1 MARPS
6 KLTQKQW
13 DAIEQRLLVG
23 EKASDLA
30 KEHGIDRAALTRRF
44 AQQNKVVKNV
54 ANQLLAAEGAL
65 RALPVAQQINAINL
79 ADQLRS
85 ISGHLA
91 GAANY
96 GAATAHRLSG
106 IANAKVA
113 EISDCEPFSDKGAAT
128 LKEIAVLTSLANESS
143 RIGVNLI
150 SANKDLVAGMNAA
163 AESANAMQGA
173 ATTMRPQLTR
183 EEWMAAHG
191 VGTTTGPAK

>member
-13 DAIEQRLLVG
+13 DAIERRLLDG

-30 KEHGIDRAALTRRF
+30 KEYGIDRAALTRRF
-44 AQQNKVVKNV
+44 AQQNKTVKDV

-79 ADQLRS
+79 ADSLRS

-96 GAATAHRLSG
+96 GAATAHRLAG
-106 IANAKVA
+106 IANGRVSQIDDA
-113 EISDCEPFSDKGAAT
+113 SPLDDKGIT
-128 LKEIAVLTSLANESS
+128 ELKGIAVLTKMANEASE
-143 RIGVNLI
+143 IGVNLLR
-150 SANKDLVAGMNAA
+150 ANKETIEDLNK
-163 AESANAMQGA
+163 AETAKQPVS
-173 ATTMRPQLTR
+173 RLTR
-183 EEWMAAHG
+183 EIIDHA
-191 VGTTTGPAK
+191 